1 MNMFWIIHPAG
12 LLLLLVFSAF
22 FSSSETALFSL
33 NSIQIHRLRQK
44 HGAAG
49 RRVADLLAHPAT
61 VLSTILIGNTFV
73 NIASS
78 ALAYTFFE
86 GIFPG
91 RGELAAIPVMTII
104 LLLFCEV
111 TPKRIAMHHA
121 ERMALLYSPVLKML
135 VVLLYPFR
143 VIIEQFAKVF
153 SHQLAPRRP
162 ALTEDEF
169 MTVVEVG
176 EEEGLLDEEERSMVD
191 GIIRLEEM
199 QVSDIMTP
207 RVDLTG
213 VSVDAPREEFMR
225 VAASVTFRFLPV
237 FRGSLD
243 HIEGFLDVPAFLL
256 NNEGDPHRH
265 VAPPFLVPETCP
277 LDTLLSIMQ
286 RERHRVAVVIDE
298 FGGTAGLVTRGDI
311 LEEIADDVEN
321 EFGEMRPDIE
331 AVSENRW
338 LIDGST
344 SLEDVNYELDLNLE
358 AEGADRIAGWV
369 NAHAERLPRVGE
381 VISAQGVR
389 VAVQRLRRHR
399 ITLVI
404 LEKLPGGAE
413 RGDDS

>member
-33 NSIQIHRLRQK
+33 NSIQLHRLKRK
-44 HGAAG
+44 HGLAG
-49 RRVADLLAHPAT
+49 QRVADLLAHPAT

-78 ALAYTFFE
+78 ALAYTFFDS
-86 GIFPG
+86 IFPG
-91 RGELAAIPVMTII
+91 RGEFVAIPVMTIV

-111 TPKRIAMHHA
+111 TPKRIAMQHA
-121 ERMALLYSPVLKML
+121 ELLALLYSRVLQIL
-135 VVLLYPFR
+135 VLLLYPFR
-143 VIIEQFAKVF
+143 VVIEQFAKVF

-176 EEEGLLDEEERSMVD
+176 EEEGVLDEEERSMVD

-207 RVDLTG
+207 RVDLVG
-213 VSVDAPREEFMR
+213 VSVDAPHDEFMR
-225 VAASVTFRFLPV
+225 VASSVTFRFLPV
-237 FRGSLD
+237 FRDSLD
-243 HIEGFLDVPAFLL
+243 HIEGFLDVPKFLL
-256 NNEGDPHRH
+256 ESEADHKRH
-265 VAPPFLVPETCP
+265 IAAPFLVPETCP

-286 RERHRVAVVIDE
+286 RERHRVAVVVDE

-321 EFGEMRPDIE
+321 EYSEMRPDIE
-331 AVSENRW
+331 VVSESRW

-369 NAHAERLPRVGE
+369 SAHAERLPRVGE
-381 VISAQGVR
+381 VVSAQGVR
-389 VAVQRLRRHR
+389 ATVQRLRRHR
-399 ITLVI
+399 ITLVM
-404 LEKLPGGAE
+404 LEKLPGSPDGG
-413 RGDDS
+413 GDS